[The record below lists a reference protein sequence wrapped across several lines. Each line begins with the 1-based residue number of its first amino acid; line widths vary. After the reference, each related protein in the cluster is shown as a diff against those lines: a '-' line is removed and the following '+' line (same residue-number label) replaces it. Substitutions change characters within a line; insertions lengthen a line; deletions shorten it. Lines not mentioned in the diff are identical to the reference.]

1 MAIEYCIKINQKIN
15 GKYQNLIKNVNDEKS
30 KPQPDII
37 NTEQYQIN
45 LGEIKNYKTQGTI
58 IRSKEKIILNEEKPS
73 KYFSI

>member
-1 MAIEYCIKINQKIN
+1 MIEYCIKINQKIN
-15 GKYQNLIKNVNDEKS
+15 GKYRNLIKNVNDEKCE
-30 KPQPDII
+30 PQPDII
-37 NTEQYQIN
+37 NTEQHQIN